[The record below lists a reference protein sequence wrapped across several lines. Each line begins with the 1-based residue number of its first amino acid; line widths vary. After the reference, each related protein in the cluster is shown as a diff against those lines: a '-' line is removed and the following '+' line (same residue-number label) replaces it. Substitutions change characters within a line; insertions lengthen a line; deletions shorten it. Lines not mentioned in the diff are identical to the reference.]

1 MVRLEVGPEGPE
13 VGEKEEEEEVG
24 EKEEEEEEED
34 ALCHSWA
41 DPSSSL
47 LAFLTSPHT
56 SHQSSLAPTKATIEN
71 CLD

>member
-13 VGEKEEEEEVG
+13 VGEKEEEEEEEEEVG
-24 EKEEEEEEED
+24 EKKEEED

-56 SHQSSLAPTKATIEN
+56 SHQSSLAPPRPQLKIV
-71 CLD
+71 

>member
-24 EKEEEEEEED
+24 EKKEEEEED

-47 LAFLTSPHT
+47 LAFLTSPPT
-56 SHQSSLAPTKATIEN
+56 SHQSSLAPPRPQLKIV
-71 CLD
+71 

>member
-1 MVRLEVGPEGPE
+1 MVRLEDGPEGPE

-47 LAFLTSPHT
+47 LAFLTSPPT
-56 SHQSSLAPTKATIEN
+56 SHQSSLAPPRPQLKIV
-71 CLD
+71 

>member
-1 MVRLEVGPEGPE
+1 MVRLEDGPEGPE
-13 VGEKEEEEEVG
+13 VGEKEEEEVG
-24 EKEEEEEEED
+24 EKKEEEED

-56 SHQSSLAPTKATIEN
+56 SHQSSLAPPRPQLKIV
-71 CLD
+71 

>member
-1 MVRLEVGPEGPE
+1 MVRLEVGPEGP
-13 VGEKEEEEEVG
+13 EVG

-47 LAFLTSPHT
+47 LAFLTSPPT
-56 SHQSSLAPTKATIEN
+56 SHQSSLAPPRPQLKIV
-71 CLD
+71 

>member
-1 MVRLEVGPEGPE
+1 MVRLEVGPEGP
-13 VGEKEEEEEVG
+13 EVG

-56 SHQSSLAPTKATIEN
+56 SHQSSLAPPRPQLKIV
-71 CLD
+71 

>member
-24 EKEEEEEEED
+24 EKEEEEED

-47 LAFLTSPHT
+47 LAFLTSPPT
-56 SHQSSLAPTKATIEN
+56 SHQSSLAPPRPQLKIV
-71 CLD
+71 